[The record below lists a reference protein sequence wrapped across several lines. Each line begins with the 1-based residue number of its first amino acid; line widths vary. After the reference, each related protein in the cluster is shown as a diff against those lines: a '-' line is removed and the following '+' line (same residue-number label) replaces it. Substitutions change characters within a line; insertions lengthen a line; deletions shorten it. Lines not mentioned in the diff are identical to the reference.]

1 MGFILFLPF
10 LVIDLGV
17 SRSVLMSLGMM
28 MVPPSMVALP
38 LKILLFI
45 MVDGWA
51 LIAQGLVQS
60 VR

>member
-1 MGFILFLPF
+1 
-10 LVIDLGV
+10 
-17 SRSVLMSLGMM
+17 